1 MLENAQ
7 YRIKEK
13 QNFIMR
19 TVHTVQHAAK
29 VVEVP
34 GVGVEVEVGVGH
46 DLTLG
51 PLERS
56 QDQDLVLEV
65 LIIVGIE
72 VAEV

>member
-1 MLENAQ
+1 
-7 YRIKEK
+7 
-13 QNFIMR
+13 MR

-46 DLTLG
+46 DLTPGL
-51 PLERS
+51 LERS

-65 LIIVGIE
+65 LIIVEIE
-72 VAEV
+72 VVVV